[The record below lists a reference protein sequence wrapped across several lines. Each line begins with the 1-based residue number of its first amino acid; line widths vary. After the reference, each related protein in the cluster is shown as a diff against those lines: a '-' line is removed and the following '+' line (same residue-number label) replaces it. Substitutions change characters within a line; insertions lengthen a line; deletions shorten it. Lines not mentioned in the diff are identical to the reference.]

1 MSWTVPGQGYF
12 KSNLNESIDQ
22 IMRVYPR
29 ENIKTISALRDIAGG
44 RGRDEGRT
52 ADAIAN
58 KFISYMMH
66 VSQTDKKLHAKY
78 KKMNFKDLFSKNL
91 DKFKK
96 VKGLNVYRIKSGSL
110 KEDAAAAAELKAKQ
124 ATEVERLK
132 DKQEGENDALKMKHE
147 RENEQQKKK
156 DEAEKEA
163 EKNQAA
169 RESVEEAVLQGKD
182 YVFDKNKKKVV
193 ISKDNYKKVQRDS
206 KTTIKGVPY
215 IMYNMGNQGTVLAP
229 VHFEE
234 VEISEENSLE
244 EKIVATGDAISKI
257 FKTKNKKE
265 IDGIA
270 NLMSMTNVKVLQS
283 MQKQNPKGFSRMAA
297 KMGELPAM
305 EEIEEKKKDMTAIS
319 SWKKKLKKVKGL
331 SKDQMYML
339 TQLPTPVITSL
350 INQIGMVV
358 ASNDMAEDG
367 HTDVISAKNQVKI
380 AMKAL
385 NTMNQELNKL
395 NDEDEL
401 PSWWTNKVAVAV
413 NKLDGMADYL
423 DIKVESVRDIF
434 KESDIK
440 GLQEKAEKALK
451 NKAKETGMPLGIL
464 RKVFQR
470 GVKAWQSG
478 HRPGTNAVQWGLA
491 RVNSFV
497 TKGKGTWG
505 KADSDLAAKVRK
517 SEEIEE
523 KAPDTDDAMKRYKAG
538 KAGFTDKAHLKA
550 KGLIPRAD
558 GTKRKSDKYK

>member
-1 MSWTVPGQGYF
+1 MNKILDKYLAERKQPQDKDVDDVKGSQPKKYF
-12 KSNLNESIDQ
+12 KGLDKDDKKARANYFA
-22 IMRVYPR
+22 RG
-29 ENIKTISALRDIAGG
+29 GG
-44 RGRDEGRT
+44 RGKAPGDDDP
-52 ADAIAN
+52 DA
-58 KFISYMMH
+58 KTTPSKH
-66 VSQTDKKLHAKY
+66 TKKY
-78 KKMNFKDLFSKNL
+78 KQLFG
-91 DKFKK
+91 D
-96 VKGLNVYRIKSGSL
+96 NV
-110 KEDAAAAAELKAKQ
+110 D
-124 ATEVERLK
+124 
-132 DKQEGENDALKMKHE
+132 
-147 RENEQQKKK
+147 
-156 DEAEKEA
+156 
-163 EKNQAA
+163 
-169 RESVEEAVLQGKD
+169 
-182 YVFDKNKKKVV
+182 
-193 ISKDNYKKVQRDS
+193 
-206 KTTIKGVPY
+206 
-215 IMYNMGNQGTVLAP
+215 
-229 VHFEE
+229 
-234 VEISEENSLE
+234 

-319 SWKKKLKKVKGL
+319 SWKKKLQKVKGL
-331 SKDQMYML
+331 TKQQIQML
-339 TQLPTPVITSL
+339 NTLPTPVITSL

-358 ASNDMAEDG
+358 ASNNIEESTKEYAKSLRKIARDRQMKMLSKKDKDTLTKIADMMAKANEEVDIAEDG

-423 DIKVESVRDIF
+423 DIKVENVRDIF

>member
-1 MSWTVPGQGYF
+1 MNKILDKYLAERKQPQDKDVDDVKGSQPKKYF
-12 KSNLNESIDQ
+12 KGLDKDDKKARANYFA
-22 IMRVYPR
+22 RG
-29 ENIKTISALRDIAGG
+29 GG
-44 RGRDEGRT
+44 RGKAPGDDDPDAKTTPSKHTKKYKQLFGDNVDEG
-52 ADAIAN
+52 
-58 KFISYMMH
+58 
-66 VSQTDKKLHAKY
+66 
-78 KKMNFKDLFSKNL
+78 
-91 DKFKK
+91 
-96 VKGLNVYRIKSGSL
+96 
-110 KEDAAAAAELKAKQ
+110 
-124 ATEVERLK
+124 
-132 DKQEGENDALKMKHE
+132 
-147 RENEQQKKK
+147 
-156 DEAEKEA
+156 
-163 EKNQAA
+163 
-169 RESVEEAVLQGKD
+169 VLQGRD
-182 YVFDKNKKKVV
+182 YVFDKKKKKVV

-234 VEISEENSLE
+234 AEVNEALSFGFDTMRGANQFKRKFPDSEPVQIVRVHDKKKHIVNLRDTSKGDVEKAAKFAAQISLSEENSL
-244 EKIVATGDAISKI
+244 
-257 FKTKNKKE
+257 
-265 IDGIA
+265 
-270 NLMSMTNVKVLQS
+270 
-283 MQKQNPKGFSRMAA
+283 
-297 KMGELPAM
+297 
-305 EEIEEKKKDMTAIS
+305 EEKKKDMTAIS
-319 SWKKKLKKVKGL
+319 SWKKKLQKVKGL
-331 SKDQMYML
+331 TKQQIQML
-339 TQLPTPVITSL
+339 NTLPTPVITSL

-423 DIKVESVRDIF
+423 DIKVENVTDIF
-434 KESDIK
+434 KESDVK

-523 KAPDTDDAMKRYKAG
+523 KAPDTDDAMKRFKAG

>member
-1 MSWTVPGQGYF
+1 MNKILDKYLAERKQPQDKDVDDVKGSQPKKYF
-12 KSNLNESIDQ
+12 KGLDKDDKKARANYFA
-22 IMRVYPR
+22 RG
-29 ENIKTISALRDIAGG
+29 GG
-44 RGRDEGRT
+44 RGKAPGDDDPDAKTTPSKHTKKYKQLFGDNVDEG
-52 ADAIAN
+52 
-58 KFISYMMH
+58 
-66 VSQTDKKLHAKY
+66 
-78 KKMNFKDLFSKNL
+78 
-91 DKFKK
+91 
-96 VKGLNVYRIKSGSL
+96 
-110 KEDAAAAAELKAKQ
+110 
-124 ATEVERLK
+124 
-132 DKQEGENDALKMKHE
+132 
-147 RENEQQKKK
+147 
-156 DEAEKEA
+156 
-163 EKNQAA
+163 
-169 RESVEEAVLQGKD
+169 VLQGRD
-182 YVFDKNKKKVV
+182 YVFDKKKKKVV

-234 VEISEENSLE
+234 AEVNEALSFGFDTMRGANQFKRKFPDSEPVQIVRVHDKKKHIVNLRDTSKGDVEKAAKFAAQISLSEENSL
-244 EKIVATGDAISKI
+244 
-257 FKTKNKKE
+257 
-265 IDGIA
+265 
-270 NLMSMTNVKVLQS
+270 
-283 MQKQNPKGFSRMAA
+283 
-297 KMGELPAM
+297 
-305 EEIEEKKKDMTAIS
+305 EEKKKDMTAIS
-319 SWKKKLKKVKGL
+319 SWKKKLQKVKGL
-331 SKDQMYML
+331 TKQQIQML
-339 TQLPTPVITSL
+339 NTLPTPVITSL

-423 DIKVESVRDIF
+423 DIKVENVTDIF
-434 KESDIK
+434 KESDVK

>member
-1 MSWTVPGQGYF
+1 MNKILDKYLAERKQPQDKDVDDVKGSQPKKYF
-12 KSNLNESIDQ
+12 KGLDKDDKKARANYFA
-22 IMRVYPR
+22 RG
-29 ENIKTISALRDIAGG
+29 GG
-44 RGRDEGRT
+44 RGKAPGDDDPDNKTTPSKHTKKYKQLFGDNVDEG
-52 ADAIAN
+52 
-58 KFISYMMH
+58 
-66 VSQTDKKLHAKY
+66 
-78 KKMNFKDLFSKNL
+78 
-91 DKFKK
+91 
-96 VKGLNVYRIKSGSL
+96 
-110 KEDAAAAAELKAKQ
+110 
-124 ATEVERLK
+124 
-132 DKQEGENDALKMKHE
+132 
-147 RENEQQKKK
+147 
-156 DEAEKEA
+156 
-163 EKNQAA
+163 
-169 RESVEEAVLQGKD
+169 VLQGRD
-182 YVFDKNKKKVV
+182 YVFDKKKKKVV

-234 VEISEENSLE
+234 AEVNEALSFGFDTMRGANQFKRKFPDSEPVQIVRVHDKKKHIVNLRDTSKGDVEKAAKFAAQISLSEENSL
-244 EKIVATGDAISKI
+244 
-257 FKTKNKKE
+257 
-265 IDGIA
+265 
-270 NLMSMTNVKVLQS
+270 
-283 MQKQNPKGFSRMAA
+283 
-297 KMGELPAM
+297 
-305 EEIEEKKKDMTAIS
+305 EEKKKDMTAIS
-319 SWKKKLKKVKGL
+319 SWKKKLQKVKGL
-331 SKDQMYML
+331 TKQQIQML
-339 TQLPTPVITSL
+339 NTLPTPVITSL

-423 DIKVESVRDIF
+423 DIKVENVTDIF
-434 KESDIK
+434 KESDVK

-523 KAPDTDDAMKRYKAG
+523 KAPDTDDAMKRFKAG

>member
-1 MSWTVPGQGYF
+1 MNKILDKYLAERKQPQDKDVDDVKGSQPKKYF
-12 KSNLNESIDQ
+12 KGLDKDDKKARANYFA
-22 IMRVYPR
+22 RG
-29 ENIKTISALRDIAGG
+29 GG
-44 RGRDEGRT
+44 RGKAPGDDDPDAKTTPSKHTKKYKQLFGDNVDEG
-52 ADAIAN
+52 
-58 KFISYMMH
+58 
-66 VSQTDKKLHAKY
+66 
-78 KKMNFKDLFSKNL
+78 
-91 DKFKK
+91 
-96 VKGLNVYRIKSGSL
+96 
-110 KEDAAAAAELKAKQ
+110 
-124 ATEVERLK
+124 
-132 DKQEGENDALKMKHE
+132 
-147 RENEQQKKK
+147 
-156 DEAEKEA
+156 
-163 EKNQAA
+163 
-169 RESVEEAVLQGKD
+169 VLQGRD
-182 YVFDKNKKKVV
+182 YVFDKKKKKVV

-234 VEISEENSLE
+234 AEVNEALSFGFDTMRGANQFKRKFPDSEPVQIVRVHDKKKHIVNLRDTSKGDVEKAAKFAAQISLSEENSL
-244 EKIVATGDAISKI
+244 
-257 FKTKNKKE
+257 
-265 IDGIA
+265 
-270 NLMSMTNVKVLQS
+270 
-283 MQKQNPKGFSRMAA
+283 
-297 KMGELPAM
+297 
-305 EEIEEKKKDMTAIS
+305 EEKKKDMTAIS
-319 SWKKKLKKVKGL
+319 SWKKKLQKVKGL
-331 SKDQMYML
+331 TKQQIQML
-339 TQLPTPVITSL
+339 NTLPTPVITSL

-358 ASNDMAEDG
+358 ASNDMTEDG

-423 DIKVESVRDIF
+423 DIKVENVTDIF
-434 KESDIK
+434 KESDVK

-523 KAPDTDDAMKRYKAG
+523 KAPDTDDAMKRFKAG

>member
-1 MSWTVPGQGYF
+1 MNKILDKYLAERKQPQDKDVDDVKGSQPKKYF
-12 KSNLNESIDQ
+12 KGLDKDDKKARANYFA
-22 IMRVYPR
+22 RG
-29 ENIKTISALRDIAGG
+29 GG
-44 RGRDEGRT
+44 RGKAPGDDDP
-52 ADAIAN
+52 DA
-58 KFISYMMH
+58 KTTPSKH
-66 VSQTDKKLHAKY
+66 TKKY
-78 KKMNFKDLFSKNL
+78 KQLFG
-91 DKFKK
+91 D
-96 VKGLNVYRIKSGSL
+96 NV
-110 KEDAAAAAELKAKQ
+110 
-124 ATEVERLK
+124 TEV
-132 DKQEGENDALKMKHE
+132 KQG
-147 RENEQQKKK
+147 R
-156 DEAEKEA
+156 
-163 EKNQAA
+163 
-169 RESVEEAVLQGKD
+169 D
-182 YVFDKNKKKVV
+182 YVFDKKKKKVV

-234 VEISEENSLE
+234 VEVSEENSLE

-423 DIKVESVRDIF
+423 DIKVENVTDIF

>member
-1 MSWTVPGQGYF
+1 MNKILDKYLAERKQPQDKDVDDVKGSQPKKYF
-12 KSNLNESIDQ
+12 KGLDKDDKKARANYFA
-22 IMRVYPR
+22 RG
-29 ENIKTISALRDIAGG
+29 GG
-44 RGRDEGRT
+44 RGKAPGDDDPDAKTTPSKHTKKYKQLFGDNVDEG
-52 ADAIAN
+52 
-58 KFISYMMH
+58 
-66 VSQTDKKLHAKY
+66 
-78 KKMNFKDLFSKNL
+78 
-91 DKFKK
+91 
-96 VKGLNVYRIKSGSL
+96 
-110 KEDAAAAAELKAKQ
+110 
-124 ATEVERLK
+124 
-132 DKQEGENDALKMKHE
+132 
-147 RENEQQKKK
+147 
-156 DEAEKEA
+156 
-163 EKNQAA
+163 
-169 RESVEEAVLQGKD
+169 VLQGRD
-182 YVFDKNKKKVV
+182 YVFDKKKKKVV

-234 VEISEENSLE
+234 AEVNEALSFGFDTMRGANQFKRKFPDSEPVQIVRVHDKKKHIVNLRDTSKGDVEKAAKFAAQISLSEENSL
-244 EKIVATGDAISKI
+244 
-257 FKTKNKKE
+257 
-265 IDGIA
+265 
-270 NLMSMTNVKVLQS
+270 
-283 MQKQNPKGFSRMAA
+283 
-297 KMGELPAM
+297 
-305 EEIEEKKKDMTAIS
+305 EEKKKDMTAIS
-319 SWKKKLKKVKGL
+319 SWKKKLQKVKGL
-331 SKDQMYML
+331 TKQQIQML
-339 TQLPTPVITSL
+339 NTLPTPVITSL

-358 ASNDMAEDG
+358 ASNDMTEDG

-423 DIKVESVRDIF
+423 DIKVENVTDIF
-434 KESDIK
+434 KESDVK

>member
-1 MSWTVPGQGYF
+1 MNKILDKYLAERKQPQDKDVDDVKGSQPKKYF
-12 KSNLNESIDQ
+12 KGLDKDDKKARANYFA
-22 IMRVYPR
+22 RG
-29 ENIKTISALRDIAGG
+29 GG
-44 RGRDEGRT
+44 RGKAPGDDDPDAKTTPSKHTKKYKQLFGDNVDEG
-52 ADAIAN
+52 
-58 KFISYMMH
+58 
-66 VSQTDKKLHAKY
+66 
-78 KKMNFKDLFSKNL
+78 
-91 DKFKK
+91 
-96 VKGLNVYRIKSGSL
+96 
-110 KEDAAAAAELKAKQ
+110 
-124 ATEVERLK
+124 
-132 DKQEGENDALKMKHE
+132 
-147 RENEQQKKK
+147 
-156 DEAEKEA
+156 
-163 EKNQAA
+163 
-169 RESVEEAVLQGKD
+169 VLQGRD
-182 YVFDKNKKKVV
+182 YVFDKKKKKVV

-234 VEISEENSLE
+234 AEVNEALSFGFDTMRGANQFKRKFPDSEPVQIVRVHDKKKHIVNLRDTSKGDVEKAAKFAAQISLSEENSL
-244 EKIVATGDAISKI
+244 
-257 FKTKNKKE
+257 
-265 IDGIA
+265 
-270 NLMSMTNVKVLQS
+270 
-283 MQKQNPKGFSRMAA
+283 
-297 KMGELPAM
+297 
-305 EEIEEKKKDMTAIS
+305 EEKKKDMTAIS
-319 SWKKKLKKVKGL
+319 SWKKKLQKVKGL
-331 SKDQMYML
+331 TKQQIQML
-339 TQLPTPVITSL
+339 NTLPTPVITSL

-423 DIKVESVRDIF
+423 DIKVESVTDIF

-523 KAPDTDDAMKRYKAG
+523 KAPDTDDAMKRFKAG

>member
-1 MSWTVPGQGYF
+1 MKTFEELRTILEVNF
-12 KSNLNESIDQ
+12 KADHKKFHIATAKIKNTEIHYHQEKKGSKKV
-22 IMRVYPR
+22 RVFVKPKSSKEHEELGVFR
-29 ENIKTISALRDIAGG
+29 DMNQARKSAEQFVKLMGEDI
-44 RGRDEGRT
+44 DEG
-52 ADAIAN
+52 
-58 KFISYMMH
+58 
-66 VSQTDKKLHAKY
+66 VSFLKKI
-78 KKMNFKDLFSKNL
+78 
-91 DKFKK
+91 
-96 VKGLNVYRIKSGSL
+96 VK
-110 KEDAAAAAELKAKQ
+110 KAKPDG
-124 ATEVERLK
+124 EVIR
-132 DKQEGENDALKMKHE
+132 
-147 RENEQQKKK
+147 
-156 DEAEKEA
+156 
-163 EKNQAA
+163 
-169 RESVEEAVLQGKD
+169 EAVLQGKD
-182 YVFDKNKKKVV
+182 YVFDKKKKKVV

-234 VEISEENSLE
+234 AEVNEALSFGFDTMRGANQFKRKFPDSEPVQIVRVHDKKKHIVNLRDTSKGDVEKAAKFAAQISLSEENSL
-244 EKIVATGDAISKI
+244 
-257 FKTKNKKE
+257 
-265 IDGIA
+265 
-270 NLMSMTNVKVLQS
+270 
-283 MQKQNPKGFSRMAA
+283 
-297 KMGELPAM
+297 
-305 EEIEEKKKDMTAIS
+305 EEKKKDMTAIS
-319 SWKKKLKKVKGL
+319 SWKKKLQKVKGL
-331 SKDQMYML
+331 TKQQIQML
-339 TQLPTPVITSL
+339 NTLPTPVITSL

-423 DIKVESVRDIF
+423 DIKVENVTDIF
-434 KESDIK
+434 KESDVK

-523 KAPDTDDAMKRYKAG
+523 KAPDTDDAMKRFKAG

>member
-1 MSWTVPGQGYF
+1 MNKILDKYLAERKQPQDKDVDDVKGSQPKKYF
-12 KSNLNESIDQ
+12 KGLDKDDKKARANYFA
-22 IMRVYPR
+22 RG
-29 ENIKTISALRDIAGG
+29 GG
-44 RGRDEGRT
+44 RGKAPGDDDPDAKTTPSKHTKKYKQLFGDNVDEG
-52 ADAIAN
+52 
-58 KFISYMMH
+58 
-66 VSQTDKKLHAKY
+66 
-78 KKMNFKDLFSKNL
+78 
-91 DKFKK
+91 
-96 VKGLNVYRIKSGSL
+96 
-110 KEDAAAAAELKAKQ
+110 
-124 ATEVERLK
+124 
-132 DKQEGENDALKMKHE
+132 
-147 RENEQQKKK
+147 
-156 DEAEKEA
+156 
-163 EKNQAA
+163 
-169 RESVEEAVLQGKD
+169 VLQGRD
-182 YVFDKNKKKVV
+182 YVFDKKKKKVV

-234 VEISEENSLE
+234 AEVNEALSFGFDTMRGANQFKRKFPDSEPVQIVRVHDKKKHIVNLRDTSKGDVEKAAKFAAQISLSEENSL
-244 EKIVATGDAISKI
+244 
-257 FKTKNKKE
+257 
-265 IDGIA
+265 
-270 NLMSMTNVKVLQS
+270 
-283 MQKQNPKGFSRMAA
+283 
-297 KMGELPAM
+297 
-305 EEIEEKKKDMTAIS
+305 EEKKKDMTAIS
-319 SWKKKLKKVKGL
+319 SWKKKLQKVKGL
-331 SKDQMYML
+331 TKQQIQML
-339 TQLPTPVITSL
+339 NTLPTPVITSL

-423 DIKVESVRDIF
+423 DIKVENVRDIF
-434 KESDIK
+434 NESDIK

-505 KADSDLAAKVRK
+505 KADSDLAAKFRK

-523 KAPDTDDAMKRYKAG
+523 KAPDTDDAMKRFKAG

>member
-1 MSWTVPGQGYF
+1 MNKILDKYLAERKQPQDKDVDDVKGSQPKKYF
-12 KSNLNESIDQ
+12 KGLDKDDKKARANYFA
-22 IMRVYPR
+22 RG
-29 ENIKTISALRDIAGG
+29 GG
-44 RGRDEGRT
+44 RGKAPGDDDPDAKTTPSKHTKKYKQLFGDNVDEG
-52 ADAIAN
+52 
-58 KFISYMMH
+58 
-66 VSQTDKKLHAKY
+66 
-78 KKMNFKDLFSKNL
+78 
-91 DKFKK
+91 
-96 VKGLNVYRIKSGSL
+96 
-110 KEDAAAAAELKAKQ
+110 
-124 ATEVERLK
+124 
-132 DKQEGENDALKMKHE
+132 
-147 RENEQQKKK
+147 
-156 DEAEKEA
+156 
-163 EKNQAA
+163 
-169 RESVEEAVLQGKD
+169 VLQGRD
-182 YVFDKNKKKVV
+182 YVFDKKKKKVV

-234 VEISEENSLE
+234 AEVNEALSFGFDTMRGANQFKRKFPDSEPVQIVRVHDKKKHIVNLRDTSKGDVEKAAKFAAQISLSEENSL
-244 EKIVATGDAISKI
+244 
-257 FKTKNKKE
+257 
-265 IDGIA
+265 
-270 NLMSMTNVKVLQS
+270 
-283 MQKQNPKGFSRMAA
+283 
-297 KMGELPAM
+297 
-305 EEIEEKKKDMTAIS
+305 EEKKKDMTAIS
-319 SWKKKLKKVKGL
+319 SWKKKLQKVKGL
-331 SKDQMYML
+331 TKQQIQML
-339 TQLPTPVITSL
+339 NTLPTPVITSL

-395 NDEDEL
+395 NDEDDL

-423 DIKVESVRDIF
+423 DIKVESVTDIF

-523 KAPDTDDAMKRYKAG
+523 KAPDTDDAMKRFKAG

>member
-1 MSWTVPGQGYF
+1 
-12 KSNLNESIDQ
+12 
-22 IMRVYPR
+22 
-29 ENIKTISALRDIAGG
+29 
-44 RGRDEGRT
+44 
-52 ADAIAN
+52 
-58 KFISYMMH
+58 
-66 VSQTDKKLHAKY
+66 
-78 KKMNFKDLFSKNL
+78 
-91 DKFKK
+91 
-96 VKGLNVYRIKSGSL
+96 
-110 KEDAAAAAELKAKQ
+110 
-124 ATEVERLK
+124 
-132 DKQEGENDALKMKHE
+132 
-147 RENEQQKKK
+147 
-156 DEAEKEA
+156 
-163 EKNQAA
+163 
-169 RESVEEAVLQGKD
+169 
-182 YVFDKNKKKVV
+182 
-193 ISKDNYKKVQRDS
+193 
-206 KTTIKGVPY
+206 
-215 IMYNMGNQGTVLAP
+215 
-229 VHFEE
+229 
-234 VEISEENSLE
+234 
-244 EKIVATGDAISKI
+244 
-257 FKTKNKKE
+257 
-265 IDGIA
+265 
-270 NLMSMTNVKVLQS
+270 
-283 MQKQNPKGFSRMAA
+283 
-297 KMGELPAM
+297 
-305 EEIEEKKKDMTAIS
+305 MTAIS
-319 SWKKKLKKVKGL
+319 SWKKKLQKVKGL
-331 SKDQMYML
+331 TKQQIQML
-339 TQLPTPVITSL
+339 NTLPTPVITSL

-358 ASNDMAEDG
+358 SSNDMAEDG

-423 DIKVESVRDIF
+423 DIKVENVTDIF
-434 KESDIK
+434 KESDVK

-523 KAPDTDDAMKRYKAG
+523 KAPDTDDAMKRFKAG

>member
-1 MSWTVPGQGYF
+1 MNKILDKYLAERKQPQDKDVDDVKGSQPKKYF
-12 KSNLNESIDQ
+12 KGLDKDDKKARANYFA
-22 IMRVYPR
+22 RG
-29 ENIKTISALRDIAGG
+29 GG
-44 RGRDEGRT
+44 RGKAPGDDDPDAKTTPSKHTKKYKQLFGDNVDEG
-52 ADAIAN
+52 
-58 KFISYMMH
+58 
-66 VSQTDKKLHAKY
+66 
-78 KKMNFKDLFSKNL
+78 
-91 DKFKK
+91 
-96 VKGLNVYRIKSGSL
+96 
-110 KEDAAAAAELKAKQ
+110 
-124 ATEVERLK
+124 
-132 DKQEGENDALKMKHE
+132 
-147 RENEQQKKK
+147 
-156 DEAEKEA
+156 
-163 EKNQAA
+163 
-169 RESVEEAVLQGKD
+169 VLQGRD
-182 YVFDKNKKKVV
+182 YVFDKKKKKVV

-234 VEISEENSLE
+234 AEVNEALSFGFDTMRRANQFKRKFPDSEPVQIVRVHDKKKHIVNLRDTSKGDVEKAAKFAAQISLSEENSL
-244 EKIVATGDAISKI
+244 
-257 FKTKNKKE
+257 
-265 IDGIA
+265 
-270 NLMSMTNVKVLQS
+270 
-283 MQKQNPKGFSRMAA
+283 
-297 KMGELPAM
+297 
-305 EEIEEKKKDMTAIS
+305 EEKKKDMTAIS
-319 SWKKKLKKVKGL
+319 SWKKKLQKVKGL
-331 SKDQMYML
+331 TKQQIQML
-339 TQLPTPVITSL
+339 NTLPTPVITSL

-423 DIKVESVRDIF
+423 DIKVENVTDIF
-434 KESDIK
+434 KESDVK

-523 KAPDTDDAMKRYKAG
+523 KAPDTDDAMKRFKAG

>member
-1 MSWTVPGQGYF
+1 MNKILDKYLAERKQPQDKDVDDVKGSQPKKYF
-12 KSNLNESIDQ
+12 KGLDKDDKKARANYFA
-22 IMRVYPR
+22 RG
-29 ENIKTISALRDIAGG
+29 GG
-44 RGRDEGRT
+44 RGKAPGDDDPDAKTTPSKHTKKYKQLFGDNVDEG
-52 ADAIAN
+52 
-58 KFISYMMH
+58 
-66 VSQTDKKLHAKY
+66 
-78 KKMNFKDLFSKNL
+78 
-91 DKFKK
+91 
-96 VKGLNVYRIKSGSL
+96 
-110 KEDAAAAAELKAKQ
+110 
-124 ATEVERLK
+124 
-132 DKQEGENDALKMKHE
+132 
-147 RENEQQKKK
+147 
-156 DEAEKEA
+156 
-163 EKNQAA
+163 
-169 RESVEEAVLQGKD
+169 VLQGRD
-182 YVFDKNKKKVV
+182 YVFDKKKKKVV

-206 KTTIKGVPY
+206 KPTIKGVPY

-234 VEISEENSLE
+234 AEVNEALSFGFDTMRGANQFKRKFPDSEPVQIVRVHDKKKHIVNLRDTSKGDVEKAAKFAAQISLSEENSL
-244 EKIVATGDAISKI
+244 
-257 FKTKNKKE
+257 
-265 IDGIA
+265 
-270 NLMSMTNVKVLQS
+270 
-283 MQKQNPKGFSRMAA
+283 
-297 KMGELPAM
+297 
-305 EEIEEKKKDMTAIS
+305 EEKKKDMTAIS
-319 SWKKKLKKVKGL
+319 SWKKKLQKVKGL
-331 SKDQMYML
+331 TKQQIQML
-339 TQLPTPVITSL
+339 NTLPTPVITSL

-423 DIKVESVRDIF
+423 DIKVENVTDIF
-434 KESDIK
+434 KESDVK

-523 KAPDTDDAMKRYKAG
+523 KAPDTDDAMKRFKAG

>member
-1 MSWTVPGQGYF
+1 MNKILDKYLAERKQPQDKDVDDVKGSQPKKYF
-12 KSNLNESIDQ
+12 KGLDKDDKKARANYFA
-22 IMRVYPR
+22 RG
-29 ENIKTISALRDIAGG
+29 GG
-44 RGRDEGRT
+44 RGKAPGDDDPDAKTTPSKHTKKYKQLFGDNVDEG
-52 ADAIAN
+52 
-58 KFISYMMH
+58 
-66 VSQTDKKLHAKY
+66 
-78 KKMNFKDLFSKNL
+78 
-91 DKFKK
+91 
-96 VKGLNVYRIKSGSL
+96 
-110 KEDAAAAAELKAKQ
+110 
-124 ATEVERLK
+124 
-132 DKQEGENDALKMKHE
+132 
-147 RENEQQKKK
+147 
-156 DEAEKEA
+156 
-163 EKNQAA
+163 
-169 RESVEEAVLQGKD
+169 VLQGRD
-182 YVFDKNKKKVV
+182 YVFDKKKKKVV

-234 VEISEENSLE
+234 AEVNEALSFGFDTMRGANQFKRKFPDSEPVQIVRVHDKKKHIVNLRDTSKGDVEKAAKFAAQISLSEENSL
-244 EKIVATGDAISKI
+244 
-257 FKTKNKKE
+257 
-265 IDGIA
+265 
-270 NLMSMTNVKVLQS
+270 
-283 MQKQNPKGFSRMAA
+283 
-297 KMGELPAM
+297 
-305 EEIEEKKKDMTAIS
+305 EEKKKDMTAIS
-319 SWKKKLKKVKGL
+319 SWKKKLQKVKGL
-331 SKDQMYML
+331 TKQQIQML
-339 TQLPTPVITSL
+339 NTLPTPVITSL

-423 DIKVESVRDIF
+423 DIKVENVTDIF
-434 KESDIK
+434 KESDVK

-523 KAPDTDDAMKRYKAG
+523 KAPDTDDAIKRYKAG

>member
-1 MSWTVPGQGYF
+1 MNKILDKYLAERKQPQDKDVDDVKGSQPKKYF
-12 KSNLNESIDQ
+12 KGLDKDDKKARANYFA
-22 IMRVYPR
+22 RG
-29 ENIKTISALRDIAGG
+29 GG
-44 RGRDEGRT
+44 RGKAPGDDDPDAKTTPSKHTKKYKQLFGDNVDEG
-52 ADAIAN
+52 
-58 KFISYMMH
+58 
-66 VSQTDKKLHAKY
+66 
-78 KKMNFKDLFSKNL
+78 
-91 DKFKK
+91 
-96 VKGLNVYRIKSGSL
+96 
-110 KEDAAAAAELKAKQ
+110 
-124 ATEVERLK
+124 
-132 DKQEGENDALKMKHE
+132 
-147 RENEQQKKK
+147 
-156 DEAEKEA
+156 
-163 EKNQAA
+163 
-169 RESVEEAVLQGKD
+169 VLQGRD
-182 YVFDKNKKKVV
+182 YVFDKKKKKVV

-234 VEISEENSLE
+234 AEVNEALSFGFDTMRGANQFKRKFPDSEPVQIVRVHDKKKHIVNLRDTSKGDVEKAAKFAAQISLSEENSL
-244 EKIVATGDAISKI
+244 
-257 FKTKNKKE
+257 
-265 IDGIA
+265 
-270 NLMSMTNVKVLQS
+270 
-283 MQKQNPKGFSRMAA
+283 
-297 KMGELPAM
+297 
-305 EEIEEKKKDMTAIS
+305 EEKKKDMTAIS
-319 SWKKKLKKVKGL
+319 SWKKKLQKVKGL
-331 SKDQMYML
+331 TKQQIQML
-339 TQLPTPVITSL
+339 NTLPTPVITSL

-423 DIKVESVRDIF
+423 DIKVENVTDIF
-434 KESDIK
+434 KESDVK

-470 GVKAWQSG
+470 GVKALQSG

-523 KAPDTDDAMKRYKAG
+523 KAPDTDDAMRRYKAG

>member
-1 MSWTVPGQGYF
+1 MNKILDKYLAERKQPQDKDVDDVKGSQPKKYF
-12 KSNLNESIDQ
+12 KGLDKDDKKARANYFA
-22 IMRVYPR
+22 RG
-29 ENIKTISALRDIAGG
+29 GG
-44 RGRDEGRT
+44 RGKAPGDDDP
-52 ADAIAN
+52 DA
-58 KFISYMMH
+58 KTTPSKH
-66 VSQTDKKLHAKY
+66 TKKY
-78 KKMNFKDLFSKNL
+78 KQLFG
-91 DKFKK
+91 D
-96 VKGLNVYRIKSGSL
+96 NV
-110 KEDAAAAAELKAKQ
+110 
-124 ATEVERLK
+124 TEV
-132 DKQEGENDALKMKHE
+132 KQG
-147 RENEQQKKK
+147 R
-156 DEAEKEA
+156 
-163 EKNQAA
+163 
-169 RESVEEAVLQGKD
+169 D
-182 YVFDKNKKKVV
+182 YVFDKKKKKVV

-234 VEISEENSLE
+234 VEVSEENSLE
-244 EKIVATGDAISKI
+244 EKIVATSDAISKI

-319 SWKKKLKKVKGL
+319 SWKKKLQKVKGL
-331 SKDQMYML
+331 TKQQIQML
-339 TQLPTPVITSL
+339 NTLPTPVITSL

-358 ASNDMAEDG
+358 ASNNIEESTKEYAKSLRKIARDRQMKMLSKKDKDTLTKIADMMAKANEEVDIAEDG

-423 DIKVESVRDIF
+423 DIKVENVRDIF

>member
-1 MSWTVPGQGYF
+1 MNKILDKYLAERKQPQDKDVDDVKGSQPKKYF
-12 KSNLNESIDQ
+12 KGLDKDDKKARANYFA
-22 IMRVYPR
+22 RG
-29 ENIKTISALRDIAGG
+29 GG
-44 RGRDEGRT
+44 RGKAPGDDDP
-52 ADAIAN
+52 DA
-58 KFISYMMH
+58 KTTPSKH
-66 VSQTDKKLHAKY
+66 TKKY
-78 KKMNFKDLFSKNL
+78 KQLFGDNVDEAQELEMSLPMRNFLQKTRKQLFDMAKKSGLKP
-91 DKFKK
+91 KK
-96 VKGLNVYRIKSGSL
+96 VGSGSGEKL
-110 KEDAAAAAELKAKQ
+110 EIKG
-124 ATEVERLK
+124 TP
-132 DKQEGENDALKMKHE
+132 DKIRKMIGMIPVKSM
-147 RENEQQKKK
+147 K
-156 DEAEKEA
+156 
-163 EKNQAA
+163 
-169 RESVEEAVLQGKD
+169 ESVFG
-182 YVFDKNKKKVV
+182 
-193 ISKDNYKKVQRDS
+193 DNID
-206 KTTIKGVPY
+206 
-215 IMYNMGNQGTVLAP
+215 
-229 VHFEE
+229 
-234 VEISEENSLE
+234 

-319 SWKKKLKKVKGL
+319 SWKKKLQKVKGL
-331 SKDQMYML
+331 TKQQIQML
-339 TQLPTPVITSL
+339 NTLPTPVITSL

-358 ASNDMAEDG
+358 ASNNIEESTKEYAKSLRKIARDRQMKMLSKKDKDTLTKIADMMAKANEEVDIAEDG

-395 NDEDEL
+395 NDEDDL

-423 DIKVESVRDIF
+423 DIKVENIRDIF

>member
-1 MSWTVPGQGYF
+1 MNKILDKYLAERKQPQDKDVDDVKGSQPKKYF
-12 KSNLNESIDQ
+12 KGLDKDDKKARANYFA
-22 IMRVYPR
+22 RG
-29 ENIKTISALRDIAGG
+29 GG
-44 RGRDEGRT
+44 RGKAPGDDDPDAKTTPSKHTKKYKQLFGDNVDEG
-52 ADAIAN
+52 
-58 KFISYMMH
+58 
-66 VSQTDKKLHAKY
+66 
-78 KKMNFKDLFSKNL
+78 
-91 DKFKK
+91 
-96 VKGLNVYRIKSGSL
+96 
-110 KEDAAAAAELKAKQ
+110 
-124 ATEVERLK
+124 
-132 DKQEGENDALKMKHE
+132 
-147 RENEQQKKK
+147 
-156 DEAEKEA
+156 
-163 EKNQAA
+163 
-169 RESVEEAVLQGKD
+169 VLQGRD
-182 YVFDKNKKKVV
+182 YVFDKKKKKVV

-234 VEISEENSLE
+234 AEVNEALSFGFDTMRGANQFKRKFPDSEPVQIVRVHDKKKHIVNLRDTSKGDVEKAAKFAALISLCEENSL
-244 EKIVATGDAISKI
+244 
-257 FKTKNKKE
+257 
-265 IDGIA
+265 
-270 NLMSMTNVKVLQS
+270 
-283 MQKQNPKGFSRMAA
+283 
-297 KMGELPAM
+297 
-305 EEIEEKKKDMTAIS
+305 EEKKKDMTAIS
-319 SWKKKLKKVKGL
+319 SWKKKLQKVKGL
-331 SKDQMYML
+331 TKQQIQML
-339 TQLPTPVITSL
+339 NTLPTPVITSL

-423 DIKVESVRDIF
+423 DIKVENVTDIF
-434 KESDIK
+434 KESDVK

-451 NKAKETGMPLGIL
+451 NKAKETGMPLGIP

-523 KAPDTDDAMKRYKAG
+523 KAPDTDDAMKRFKAG

>member
-1 MSWTVPGQGYF
+1 MNKILDKYLAERKQPQDKDVDDVKGSQPKKYF
-12 KSNLNESIDQ
+12 KGLDKDDKKARANYFA
-22 IMRVYPR
+22 RG
-29 ENIKTISALRDIAGG
+29 GG
-44 RGRDEGRT
+44 RGKAPGDDDP
-52 ADAIAN
+52 DA
-58 KFISYMMH
+58 KTTPSKH
-66 VSQTDKKLHAKY
+66 TKKY
-78 KKMNFKDLFSKNL
+78 KQLFG
-91 DKFKK
+91 D
-96 VKGLNVYRIKSGSL
+96 NV
-110 KEDAAAAAELKAKQ
+110 
-124 ATEVERLK
+124 
-132 DKQEGENDALKMKHE
+132 
-147 RENEQQKKK
+147 
-156 DEAEKEA
+156 DE
-163 EKNQAA
+163 
-169 RESVEEAVLQGKD
+169 
-182 YVFDKNKKKVV
+182 KVV
-193 ISKDNYKKVQRDS
+193 
-206 KTTIKGVPY
+206 
-215 IMYNMGNQGTVLAP
+215 GTG
-229 VHFEE
+229 E
-234 VEISEENSLE
+234 
-244 EKIVATGDAISKI
+244 AISKI

-283 MQKQNPKGFSRMAA
+283 MQKQNPKGFSRMAS

-305 EEIEEKKKDMTAIS
+305 EEIEKYDTLYDTFVEAEELEMIIPMRNLLQTTRKQVFDAAKKSGLNPKKIGSGSSEKLELKGTEAQHRKFQKLFFSQQNLKNDSSLDEAISFGFDTMKGANEFRRKFPDSERVQIVKVDGKKKHIVTIRDSSFHDTPRAASIASKIAMKESPPLEESLEEKKKDMTAIS
-319 SWKKKLKKVKGL
+319 SWKKKLQKVKGL
-331 SKDQMYML
+331 TKQQIQML
-339 TQLPTPVITSL
+339 NTLPTPVITSL

-367 HTDVISAKNQVKI
+367 HTDVISAKNKVKI

-385 NTMNQELNKL
+385 NIMNQELNKL
-395 NDEDEL
+395 NDEDDL
-401 PSWWTNKVAVAV
+401 PSWWTDKVAIAV
-413 NKLDGMADYL
+413 NNIDDMSDYL
-423 DIKVESVRDIF
+423 DMKVENVRDIF
-434 KESDIK
+434 KESDVK

-523 KAPDTDDAMKRYKAG
+523 KAPNTADAMKRFKAG

-558 GTKRKSDKYK
+558 GTKRKSEKYK

>member
-1 MSWTVPGQGYF
+1 MNKILDKYLAERKQPQDKDVDDVKGSQPKKYF
-12 KSNLNESIDQ
+12 KGLDKDDKKARANYFA
-22 IMRVYPR
+22 RG
-29 ENIKTISALRDIAGG
+29 GG
-44 RGRDEGRT
+44 RGKAPGDDDPDAKTTPSKHTKKYKQLFGDNVDEG
-52 ADAIAN
+52 
-58 KFISYMMH
+58 
-66 VSQTDKKLHAKY
+66 
-78 KKMNFKDLFSKNL
+78 
-91 DKFKK
+91 
-96 VKGLNVYRIKSGSL
+96 
-110 KEDAAAAAELKAKQ
+110 
-124 ATEVERLK
+124 
-132 DKQEGENDALKMKHE
+132 
-147 RENEQQKKK
+147 
-156 DEAEKEA
+156 
-163 EKNQAA
+163 
-169 RESVEEAVLQGKD
+169 VLQGRD
-182 YVFDKNKKKVV
+182 YVFDKKKKKVV

-234 VEISEENSLE
+234 AEVNEALSFGFDTMRGANQFKRKFPDSEPVQIVRVHDKKKHIVNLRDTSKGDVEKAAKFAAQISLSEENSL
-244 EKIVATGDAISKI
+244 
-257 FKTKNKKE
+257 
-265 IDGIA
+265 
-270 NLMSMTNVKVLQS
+270 
-283 MQKQNPKGFSRMAA
+283 
-297 KMGELPAM
+297 
-305 EEIEEKKKDMTAIS
+305 EEKKKDMTAIS
-319 SWKKKLKKVKGL
+319 SWKKKLQKVKGL
-331 SKDQMYML
+331 TKQQIQML
-339 TQLPTPVITSL
+339 NTLPTPVITSL

-423 DIKVESVRDIF
+423 DIKVENVTDIF
-434 KESDIK
+434 KESDVK

-523 KAPDTDDAMKRYKAG
+523 KAPDTDDAMRRYKAG

>member
-1 MSWTVPGQGYF
+1 MNKILDKYLAERKQPQDKDVDDVKGSQPKKYF
-12 KSNLNESIDQ
+12 KGLDKDDKKARANYFA
-22 IMRVYPR
+22 RG
-29 ENIKTISALRDIAGG
+29 GG
-44 RGRDEGRT
+44 RGKAPGDDYPDAKTNPSKHTKKYKQLFGDNVDEG
-52 ADAIAN
+52 
-58 KFISYMMH
+58 
-66 VSQTDKKLHAKY
+66 
-78 KKMNFKDLFSKNL
+78 
-91 DKFKK
+91 
-96 VKGLNVYRIKSGSL
+96 
-110 KEDAAAAAELKAKQ
+110 
-124 ATEVERLK
+124 
-132 DKQEGENDALKMKHE
+132 
-147 RENEQQKKK
+147 
-156 DEAEKEA
+156 
-163 EKNQAA
+163 
-169 RESVEEAVLQGKD
+169 VLQGRD
-182 YVFDKNKKKVV
+182 YVFDKKKKKVV

-234 VEISEENSLE
+234 AEVNEALSFGFDTMRGANQFKRKFPDSEPVQIVRVHDKKKHIVNLRDTSKGDVEKAAKFAAQISLSEENSL
-244 EKIVATGDAISKI
+244 
-257 FKTKNKKE
+257 
-265 IDGIA
+265 
-270 NLMSMTNVKVLQS
+270 
-283 MQKQNPKGFSRMAA
+283 
-297 KMGELPAM
+297 
-305 EEIEEKKKDMTAIS
+305 EEKKKDMTAIS
-319 SWKKKLKKVKGL
+319 SWKKKLQKVKGL
-331 SKDQMYML
+331 TKQQIQML
-339 TQLPTPVITSL
+339 NTLPTPVITSL

-423 DIKVESVRDIF
+423 DIKVENVTDIF
-434 KESDIK
+434 KESDVK

-523 KAPDTDDAMKRYKAG
+523 KAPDTDDAMKRFKAG

>member
-1 MSWTVPGQGYF
+1 MNKILDKYLAERKQPQDKDVDDVKGSQPKKYF
-12 KSNLNESIDQ
+12 KGLDKDDKKARANYFA
-22 IMRVYPR
+22 RG
-29 ENIKTISALRDIAGG
+29 GG
-44 RGRDEGRT
+44 RGKAPGDDDPNAKTTPSKHTKKYKQLFGDNVDEG
-52 ADAIAN
+52 
-58 KFISYMMH
+58 
-66 VSQTDKKLHAKY
+66 
-78 KKMNFKDLFSKNL
+78 
-91 DKFKK
+91 
-96 VKGLNVYRIKSGSL
+96 
-110 KEDAAAAAELKAKQ
+110 
-124 ATEVERLK
+124 
-132 DKQEGENDALKMKHE
+132 
-147 RENEQQKKK
+147 
-156 DEAEKEA
+156 
-163 EKNQAA
+163 
-169 RESVEEAVLQGKD
+169 VLQGRD
-182 YVFDKNKKKVV
+182 YVFDKKKKKVV

-234 VEISEENSLE
+234 AEVNEALSFGFDTMRGANQFKRKFPDSEPVQIVRVHDKKKHIVNLRDTSKGDVEKAAKFAAQISLSEENSL
-244 EKIVATGDAISKI
+244 
-257 FKTKNKKE
+257 
-265 IDGIA
+265 
-270 NLMSMTNVKVLQS
+270 
-283 MQKQNPKGFSRMAA
+283 
-297 KMGELPAM
+297 
-305 EEIEEKKKDMTAIS
+305 EEKKKDMTAIS
-319 SWKKKLKKVKGL
+319 SWKKKLQKVKGL
-331 SKDQMYML
+331 TKQQIQML
-339 TQLPTPVITSL
+339 NTLPTPVITSL

-423 DIKVESVRDIF
+423 DIKVENVTDIF
-434 KESDIK
+434 KESDVK

-523 KAPDTDDAMKRYKAG
+523 KAPDTDDAMKRFKAG

>member
-1 MSWTVPGQGYF
+1 MNKILDKYLAERKQPQDKDVDDVKGSQPKKYF
-12 KSNLNESIDQ
+12 KGLDKDDKKARANYFA
-22 IMRVYPR
+22 RG
-29 ENIKTISALRDIAGG
+29 GG
-44 RGRDEGRT
+44 RGKAPGDDDPDAKTTPSKHTKKYKQLFGDNVDEG
-52 ADAIAN
+52 
-58 KFISYMMH
+58 
-66 VSQTDKKLHAKY
+66 
-78 KKMNFKDLFSKNL
+78 
-91 DKFKK
+91 
-96 VKGLNVYRIKSGSL
+96 
-110 KEDAAAAAELKAKQ
+110 
-124 ATEVERLK
+124 
-132 DKQEGENDALKMKHE
+132 
-147 RENEQQKKK
+147 
-156 DEAEKEA
+156 
-163 EKNQAA
+163 
-169 RESVEEAVLQGKD
+169 VLQGRD
-182 YVFDKNKKKVV
+182 YVFDKKKKKVV

-234 VEISEENSLE
+234 AEVNEALSFGFDTMRGANQFKRKFPDSEPVQIVRVHDKKKHIVNLRDTSKGDVEKAAKFAAQISLSEENSL
-244 EKIVATGDAISKI
+244 
-257 FKTKNKKE
+257 
-265 IDGIA
+265 
-270 NLMSMTNVKVLQS
+270 
-283 MQKQNPKGFSRMAA
+283 
-297 KMGELPAM
+297 
-305 EEIEEKKKDMTAIS
+305 EEKKKDMTAIS
-319 SWKKKLKKVKGL
+319 SWKKKLQKVKGL
-331 SKDQMYML
+331 TKQQIQML
-339 TQLPTPVITSL
+339 NTLPTPVITSL

-401 PSWWTNKVAVAV
+401 PSWLTNKVAVAV

-423 DIKVESVRDIF
+423 DIKVENVTDIF
-434 KESDIK
+434 KESDVK

-523 KAPDTDDAMKRYKAG
+523 KAPDTDDAMKRFKAG

>member
-1 MSWTVPGQGYF
+1 MNKILDKYLAERKQPQDKDVDDVKGSQPKKYF
-12 KSNLNESIDQ
+12 KGLD
-22 IMRVYPR
+22 
-29 ENIKTISALRDIAGG
+29 KD
-44 RGRDEGRT
+44 
-52 ADAIAN
+52 
-58 KFISYMMH
+58 
-66 VSQTDKKLHAKY
+66 DKKARANYFARGGGKGKAPGDDDPDAKTTPSKHTKKY
-78 KKMNFKDLFSKNL
+78 KQLFG
-91 DKFKK
+91 D
-96 VKGLNVYRIKSGSL
+96 NV
-110 KEDAAAAAELKAKQ
+110 
-124 ATEVERLK
+124 TEV
-132 DKQEGENDALKMKHE
+132 KQG
-147 RENEQQKKK
+147 R
-156 DEAEKEA
+156 
-163 EKNQAA
+163 
-169 RESVEEAVLQGKD
+169 D
-182 YVFDKNKKKVV
+182 YVFDKKKKKVV

-234 VEISEENSLE
+234 VELE
-244 EKIVATGDAISKI
+244 ES
-257 FKTKNKKE
+257 
-265 IDGIA
+265 
-270 NLMSMTNVKVLQS
+270 L
-283 MQKQNPKGFSRMAA
+283 
-297 KMGELPAM
+297 
-305 EEIEEKKKDMTAIS
+305 EEKKKDMTAIS

-423 DIKVESVRDIF
+423 DIKVENVTDIF

>member
-1 MSWTVPGQGYF
+1 MNKILDKYLAERKQPQDKDVDDVKGSQPKKYF
-12 KSNLNESIDQ
+12 KGLDKDDKKARANYFA
-22 IMRVYPR
+22 RG
-29 ENIKTISALRDIAGG
+29 GG
-44 RGRDEGRT
+44 RGPAPGDDDP
-52 ADAIAN
+52 DA
-58 KFISYMMH
+58 KTTPSKH
-66 VSQTDKKLHAKY
+66 TKKY
-78 KKMNFKDLFSKNL
+78 KQLFG
-91 DKFKK
+91 D
-96 VKGLNVYRIKSGSL
+96 NV
-110 KEDAAAAAELKAKQ
+110 
-124 ATEVERLK
+124 TEV
-132 DKQEGENDALKMKHE
+132 KQG
-147 RENEQQKKK
+147 R
-156 DEAEKEA
+156 
-163 EKNQAA
+163 
-169 RESVEEAVLQGKD
+169 D
-182 YVFDKNKKKVV
+182 YVFDKKKKKVV

-234 VEISEENSLE
+234 VELGEEEEYDTLYDTFVEAEELEMSLPMRNFLQKTRKQLFDMAKKSGLKPKKVGSGSGE
-244 EKIVATGDAISKI
+244 KLEIKGTPDKIRKMIGMIPVKSMKESVFGDNIDEKIVATGDAISKI

-423 DIKVESVRDIF
+423 DIKVENVRDIF
-434 KESDIK
+434 NESDIK

-505 KADSDLAAKVRK
+505 KADSAAKVRK

>member
-1 MSWTVPGQGYF
+1 MNKILDKYLAERKQPQDKDVDDVKGSQPKKYF
-12 KSNLNESIDQ
+12 KGLDKDDKKARANYFA
-22 IMRVYPR
+22 RG
-29 ENIKTISALRDIAGG
+29 GG
-44 RGRDEGRT
+44 RGKAPGDDDPDAKTTPSKHTKKYKQLFGDNVDEG
-52 ADAIAN
+52 
-58 KFISYMMH
+58 
-66 VSQTDKKLHAKY
+66 
-78 KKMNFKDLFSKNL
+78 
-91 DKFKK
+91 
-96 VKGLNVYRIKSGSL
+96 
-110 KEDAAAAAELKAKQ
+110 
-124 ATEVERLK
+124 
-132 DKQEGENDALKMKHE
+132 
-147 RENEQQKKK
+147 
-156 DEAEKEA
+156 
-163 EKNQAA
+163 
-169 RESVEEAVLQGKD
+169 VLQGRD
-182 YVFDKNKKKVV
+182 YVFDKKKKKVV

-234 VEISEENSLE
+234 AEVNEALSFGFDTMRGANQFKRKFPDSEPVQIVRVHDKKKHIVNLRDTSKGDVEKAAKFAAQISLSEENSL
-244 EKIVATGDAISKI
+244 
-257 FKTKNKKE
+257 
-265 IDGIA
+265 
-270 NLMSMTNVKVLQS
+270 
-283 MQKQNPKGFSRMAA
+283 
-297 KMGELPAM
+297 
-305 EEIEEKKKDMTAIS
+305 EEKKKDMTAIS
-319 SWKKKLKKVKGL
+319 SWKKKLQKVKGL
-331 SKDQMYML
+331 TKDQMYML

-423 DIKVESVRDIF
+423 DIKVENVTDIF
-434 KESDIK
+434 KESDVK

-523 KAPDTDDAMKRYKAG
+523 KAPDTDDAMKRFKAG

>member
-1 MSWTVPGQGYF
+1 MNKILDKYLAERKQPQDKDVDDVKGSQPKKYF
-12 KSNLNESIDQ
+12 KGLDKDDKKA
-22 IMRVYPR
+22 RAKYFAR
-29 ENIKTISALRDIAGG
+29 GGG
-44 RGRDEGRT
+44 RGKAPGDDDPDAKTTPSKHTKKYKQLFGDNVDEG
-52 ADAIAN
+52 
-58 KFISYMMH
+58 
-66 VSQTDKKLHAKY
+66 
-78 KKMNFKDLFSKNL
+78 
-91 DKFKK
+91 
-96 VKGLNVYRIKSGSL
+96 
-110 KEDAAAAAELKAKQ
+110 
-124 ATEVERLK
+124 
-132 DKQEGENDALKMKHE
+132 
-147 RENEQQKKK
+147 
-156 DEAEKEA
+156 
-163 EKNQAA
+163 
-169 RESVEEAVLQGKD
+169 VLQGRD
-182 YVFDKNKKKVV
+182 YVFDKKKKKVV

-234 VEISEENSLE
+234 VELGEEEEYDTLYDTFVEAEELEMSLPMRNFLQKTRKQLFDMAKKSGLKPKKVGSGSGE
-244 EKIVATGDAISKI
+244 KLEIKGTPDKIRKMIGMIPVKSMKESVFGDNIDEKIVATGDAISKI

-423 DIKVESVRDIF
+423 DIKVENVRDIF
-434 KESDIK
+434 NESDIK

>member
-1 MSWTVPGQGYF
+1 MNKILDKYLAERKQPQDKDVDDVKGSQPKKYF
-12 KSNLNESIDQ
+12 KGLDKDDKKARANYFA
-22 IMRVYPR
+22 RG
-29 ENIKTISALRDIAGG
+29 GG
-44 RGRDEGRT
+44 RGKAPGDDDPDAKTTPSKHTKKYKQLFGDNVDEG
-52 ADAIAN
+52 
-58 KFISYMMH
+58 
-66 VSQTDKKLHAKY
+66 
-78 KKMNFKDLFSKNL
+78 
-91 DKFKK
+91 
-96 VKGLNVYRIKSGSL
+96 
-110 KEDAAAAAELKAKQ
+110 
-124 ATEVERLK
+124 
-132 DKQEGENDALKMKHE
+132 
-147 RENEQQKKK
+147 
-156 DEAEKEA
+156 
-163 EKNQAA
+163 
-169 RESVEEAVLQGKD
+169 VLQGRD
-182 YVFDKNKKKVV
+182 YVFDKKKKKVV

-234 VEISEENSLE
+234 AEVNEALSFGFDTMRGANQFKRKFPDSEPVQIVRVHDKKKHIVNLRDTSKGDVEKAAKFAAQISLSEENSL
-244 EKIVATGDAISKI
+244 
-257 FKTKNKKE
+257 
-265 IDGIA
+265 
-270 NLMSMTNVKVLQS
+270 
-283 MQKQNPKGFSRMAA
+283 
-297 KMGELPAM
+297 
-305 EEIEEKKKDMTAIS
+305 EEKKKDMTAIS
-319 SWKKKLKKVKGL
+319 SWKKKLQKVKGL
-331 SKDQMYML
+331 TKQQIQML
-339 TQLPTPVITSL
+339 NTLPTPVITSL

-423 DIKVESVRDIF
+423 DIKVENVRDIF
-434 KESDIK
+434 NESDIK

-523 KAPDTDDAMKRYKAG
+523 KAPDTDDAMKRFKAG

>member
-1 MSWTVPGQGYF
+1 MNKILDKYLAERKQPQDKDVDDVKGSQPKKYF
-12 KSNLNESIDQ
+12 KGLD
-22 IMRVYPR
+22 
-29 ENIKTISALRDIAGG
+29 KD
-44 RGRDEGRT
+44 
-52 ADAIAN
+52 
-58 KFISYMMH
+58 
-66 VSQTDKKLHAKY
+66 DKKARANYFARGGGKGKAPGDDDPDAKTTPSKHTKKY
-78 KKMNFKDLFSKNL
+78 KQLFG
-91 DKFKK
+91 D
-96 VKGLNVYRIKSGSL
+96 NV
-110 KEDAAAAAELKAKQ
+110 
-124 ATEVERLK
+124 TEV
-132 DKQEGENDALKMKHE
+132 KQG
-147 RENEQQKKK
+147 R
-156 DEAEKEA
+156 
-163 EKNQAA
+163 
-169 RESVEEAVLQGKD
+169 D
-182 YVFDKNKKKVV
+182 YVFDKKKKKVV

-234 VEISEENSLE
+234 VEVSEENSLE

-423 DIKVESVRDIF
+423 DIKVENVTDIF

>member
-1 MSWTVPGQGYF
+1 MNKILDKYLAERKQPQDKDVDDVKGSQPKKYF
-12 KSNLNESIDQ
+12 KGLDKDDKKARANYFA
-22 IMRVYPR
+22 RG
-29 ENIKTISALRDIAGG
+29 GG
-44 RGRDEGRT
+44 RGKAPGDDDPDAKTTPSKHTKKYKQLYGDNVDEG
-52 ADAIAN
+52 
-58 KFISYMMH
+58 
-66 VSQTDKKLHAKY
+66 
-78 KKMNFKDLFSKNL
+78 
-91 DKFKK
+91 
-96 VKGLNVYRIKSGSL
+96 
-110 KEDAAAAAELKAKQ
+110 
-124 ATEVERLK
+124 
-132 DKQEGENDALKMKHE
+132 
-147 RENEQQKKK
+147 
-156 DEAEKEA
+156 
-163 EKNQAA
+163 
-169 RESVEEAVLQGKD
+169 VLQGRD
-182 YVFDKNKKKVV
+182 YVFDKKKKKVV

-234 VEISEENSLE
+234 AEVNEALSFGFDTMRGANQFKRKFPDSEPVQIVRVHDKKKHIVNLRDTSKGDVEKAAKFAAQISLSEENSL
-244 EKIVATGDAISKI
+244 
-257 FKTKNKKE
+257 
-265 IDGIA
+265 
-270 NLMSMTNVKVLQS
+270 
-283 MQKQNPKGFSRMAA
+283 
-297 KMGELPAM
+297 
-305 EEIEEKKKDMTAIS
+305 EEKKKDMTAIS
-319 SWKKKLKKVKGL
+319 SWKKKLQKVKGL
-331 SKDQMYML
+331 TKQQIQML
-339 TQLPTPVITSL
+339 NTLPTPVITSL

-423 DIKVESVRDIF
+423 DIKVENVTDIF
-434 KESDIK
+434 KESDVK

-478 HRPGTNAVQWGLA
+478 HRPGTNAGQWGLA

>member
-1 MSWTVPGQGYF
+1 MNKILDKYLAERKQPQDKDVDDVKGSQPKKYF
-12 KSNLNESIDQ
+12 KGLDKDDKKARANYFA
-22 IMRVYPR
+22 RG
-29 ENIKTISALRDIAGG
+29 GG
-44 RGRDEGRT
+44 RGKAPGDDDP
-52 ADAIAN
+52 DA
-58 KFISYMMH
+58 KTTPSKH
-66 VSQTDKKLHAKY
+66 TKKY
-78 KKMNFKDLFSKNL
+78 KQLFGEVQELEMSLPMRNFLQKTRKQLFDMAKKSGLKP
-91 DKFKK
+91 KK
-96 VKGLNVYRIKSGSL
+96 VGSGS
-110 KEDAAAAAELKAKQ
+110 
-124 ATEVERLK
+124 
-132 DKQEGENDALKMKHE
+132 GEKLE
-147 RENEQQKKK
+147 
-156 DEAEKEA
+156 
-163 EKNQAA
+163 
-169 RESVEEAVLQGKD
+169 
-182 YVFDKNKKKVV
+182 
-193 ISKDNYKKVQRDS
+193 
-206 KTTIKGVPY
+206 IKGTPDK
-215 IMYNMGNQGTVLAP
+215 IQKMISMIP
-229 VHFEE
+229 VKSMKESQVEE
-234 VEISEENSLE
+234 VELDEALSFGFDTMRGANEFKRKFPDSEPVKVVKVGGTKKHIVTIRDSSFHETPRAASIASKIAMKESPPLE
-244 EKIVATGDAISKI
+244 ES
-257 FKTKNKKE
+257 
-265 IDGIA
+265 
-270 NLMSMTNVKVLQS
+270 L
-283 MQKQNPKGFSRMAA
+283 
-297 KMGELPAM
+297 
-305 EEIEEKKKDMTAIS
+305 EEKKKDMTAIS

-331 SKDQMYML
+331 SKDQIYML
-339 TQLPTPVITSL
+339 TQLPTPVITSM
-350 INQIGMVV
+350 INQIGMIV

-395 NDEDEL
+395 NDEDDL

-423 DIKVESVRDIF
+423 DIKVENVTDIF

>member
-1 MSWTVPGQGYF
+1 MNKILDKYLAERKQPQDKDVDDVKGSQPKKYF
-12 KSNLNESIDQ
+12 KGLDKDDKKARANYFA
-22 IMRVYPR
+22 RG
-29 ENIKTISALRDIAGG
+29 GG
-44 RGRDEGRT
+44 RGKAPGDDDPDAKTTPSKHTKKYKQLFGDNVDEG
-52 ADAIAN
+52 
-58 KFISYMMH
+58 
-66 VSQTDKKLHAKY
+66 
-78 KKMNFKDLFSKNL
+78 
-91 DKFKK
+91 
-96 VKGLNVYRIKSGSL
+96 
-110 KEDAAAAAELKAKQ
+110 
-124 ATEVERLK
+124 
-132 DKQEGENDALKMKHE
+132 
-147 RENEQQKKK
+147 
-156 DEAEKEA
+156 
-163 EKNQAA
+163 
-169 RESVEEAVLQGKD
+169 VLQGRD
-182 YVFDKNKKKVV
+182 YVFDKKKKKVV

-234 VEISEENSLE
+234 AEVNEALSFGFDTMRGANQFKRKFPDSEPVQIVRVHDKKKHIVNLRDTSKGDVEKAAKFAAQISLSEENSL
-244 EKIVATGDAISKI
+244 
-257 FKTKNKKE
+257 
-265 IDGIA
+265 
-270 NLMSMTNVKVLQS
+270 
-283 MQKQNPKGFSRMAA
+283 
-297 KMGELPAM
+297 
-305 EEIEEKKKDMTAIS
+305 EEKKKDMTAIS
-319 SWKKKLKKVKGL
+319 SWKKKLQKVKGL
-331 SKDQMYML
+331 TKQQIQML
-339 TQLPTPVITSL
+339 NTLPTPVITSL

-423 DIKVESVRDIF
+423 DIKVENVTDIF
-434 KESDIK
+434 KESDVK

-478 HRPGTNAVQWGLA
+478 HRPGTNAVQWGLG

-523 KAPDTDDAMKRYKAG
+523 KAPDTDDARKRFKAG
-538 KAGFTDKAHLKA
+538 KAAVTDKANLKA

>member
-1 MSWTVPGQGYF
+1 MNKILDKYLAERKQPQDKDVDDVKGSQPKKYF
-12 KSNLNESIDQ
+12 KGLDKDDKKARANYFA
-22 IMRVYPR
+22 RG
-29 ENIKTISALRDIAGG
+29 GG
-44 RGRDEGRT
+44 RGKAPGDDDPDAKTTPSKHTKKYKQLFGDNVDEG
-52 ADAIAN
+52 
-58 KFISYMMH
+58 
-66 VSQTDKKLHAKY
+66 
-78 KKMNFKDLFSKNL
+78 
-91 DKFKK
+91 
-96 VKGLNVYRIKSGSL
+96 
-110 KEDAAAAAELKAKQ
+110 
-124 ATEVERLK
+124 
-132 DKQEGENDALKMKHE
+132 
-147 RENEQQKKK
+147 
-156 DEAEKEA
+156 
-163 EKNQAA
+163 
-169 RESVEEAVLQGKD
+169 VLQGRD
-182 YVFDKNKKKVV
+182 YVFDKKKKKVV

-234 VEISEENSLE
+234 AEVNEALSFGFDTMRGANQFKRKFPDSEPVQIVRVHDKKKHIVNLRDTSKGDVEKAAKFAAQISLSEENSL
-244 EKIVATGDAISKI
+244 
-257 FKTKNKKE
+257 
-265 IDGIA
+265 
-270 NLMSMTNVKVLQS
+270 
-283 MQKQNPKGFSRMAA
+283 
-297 KMGELPAM
+297 
-305 EEIEEKKKDMTAIS
+305 EEKKKDMTAIS
-319 SWKKKLKKVKGL
+319 SWKKKLQKVKGL
-331 SKDQMYML
+331 TKQQIQML
-339 TQLPTPVITSL
+339 NTLPTPVITSL

-358 ASNDMAEDG
+358 ASNDMEEDG

-423 DIKVESVRDIF
+423 DIKVENVTDIF
-434 KESDIK
+434 KESDVK

-523 KAPDTDDAMKRYKAG
+523 KAPDTADAMKRFKAG

>member
-1 MSWTVPGQGYF
+1 MNKILDKYLAERKQPQDKDVDDVKGSQPKKYF
-12 KSNLNESIDQ
+12 KGLDKDDKKARANYFA
-22 IMRVYPR
+22 RG
-29 ENIKTISALRDIAGG
+29 GG
-44 RGRDEGRT
+44 RGKAPGDDDPDAKTTPSKHTKKYKQLFGDNVDEG
-52 ADAIAN
+52 
-58 KFISYMMH
+58 
-66 VSQTDKKLHAKY
+66 
-78 KKMNFKDLFSKNL
+78 
-91 DKFKK
+91 
-96 VKGLNVYRIKSGSL
+96 
-110 KEDAAAAAELKAKQ
+110 
-124 ATEVERLK
+124 
-132 DKQEGENDALKMKHE
+132 
-147 RENEQQKKK
+147 
-156 DEAEKEA
+156 
-163 EKNQAA
+163 
-169 RESVEEAVLQGKD
+169 VLQGRD
-182 YVFDKNKKKVV
+182 YVFDKKKKKVV

-206 KTTIKGVPY
+206 KTTIKGIPY

-234 VEISEENSLE
+234 AEVNEALSFGFDTMRGANQFKRKFPDSEPVQIVRVHDKKKHIVNLRDTSKGDVEKAAKFAAQISLSEENSL
-244 EKIVATGDAISKI
+244 
-257 FKTKNKKE
+257 
-265 IDGIA
+265 
-270 NLMSMTNVKVLQS
+270 
-283 MQKQNPKGFSRMAA
+283 
-297 KMGELPAM
+297 
-305 EEIEEKKKDMTAIS
+305 EEKKKDMTAIS
-319 SWKKKLKKVKGL
+319 SWKKKLQKVKGL
-331 SKDQMYML
+331 TKQQIQML
-339 TQLPTPVITSL
+339 NTLPTPVITSL

-423 DIKVESVRDIF
+423 DIKVENVTDIF
-434 KESDIK
+434 KESDVK

-523 KAPDTDDAMKRYKAG
+523 KAPDTDDAMKRFKAG

>member
-1 MSWTVPGQGYF
+1 MNKILDKYLAERKQPQDKDVDDVKGSQPKKYF
-12 KSNLNESIDQ
+12 KGLDKDDKKARANYFA
-22 IMRVYPR
+22 RG
-29 ENIKTISALRDIAGG
+29 GG
-44 RGRDEGRT
+44 RGKAPGDDDPDAKTTPSKHTKKYKQLFGDNVDEG
-52 ADAIAN
+52 
-58 KFISYMMH
+58 
-66 VSQTDKKLHAKY
+66 
-78 KKMNFKDLFSKNL
+78 
-91 DKFKK
+91 
-96 VKGLNVYRIKSGSL
+96 
-110 KEDAAAAAELKAKQ
+110 
-124 ATEVERLK
+124 
-132 DKQEGENDALKMKHE
+132 
-147 RENEQQKKK
+147 
-156 DEAEKEA
+156 
-163 EKNQAA
+163 
-169 RESVEEAVLQGKD
+169 VLQGRD
-182 YVFDKNKKKVV
+182 YVFDKKKKKVV

-234 VEISEENSLE
+234 VQFEEVELGEEISFGFDTMIGANDFRRKFPDSERVTIVRVHDTKKHIVTLKDTSKGDVEKAAKFAAQISLSEENSL
-244 EKIVATGDAISKI
+244 
-257 FKTKNKKE
+257 
-265 IDGIA
+265 
-270 NLMSMTNVKVLQS
+270 
-283 MQKQNPKGFSRMAA
+283 
-297 KMGELPAM
+297 
-305 EEIEEKKKDMTAIS
+305 EEKKKDMTAIS
-319 SWKKKLKKVKGL
+319 SWKKKLQKVKGL
-331 SKDQMYML
+331 TKQQIQML
-339 TQLPTPVITSL
+339 NTLPTPVITSL

-401 PSWWTNKVAVAV
+401 PSWWRNKVAVAV

-423 DIKVESVRDIF
+423 DIKVENVTDIF
-434 KESDIK
+434 KESDVK

>member
-1 MSWTVPGQGYF
+1 MNKILDKYLAERKQPQDKDVDDVKGSQPKKYF
-12 KSNLNESIDQ
+12 KGLDKDDKKARANYFA
-22 IMRVYPR
+22 RG
-29 ENIKTISALRDIAGG
+29 GG
-44 RGRDEGRT
+44 RGKAPGDDDPDAKTTPSKHTKKYKQLFGDNVDEAQELEMSLPMRNFLQDT
-52 ADAIAN
+52 R
-58 KFISYMMH
+58 
-66 VSQTDKKLHAKY
+66 KKLFDMAK
-78 KKMNFKDLFSKNL
+78 KSGLKP
-91 DKFKK
+91 KK
-96 VKGLNVYRIKSGSL
+96 VGSGSGEKL
-110 KEDAAAAAELKAKQ
+110 EIKGTPDKIRKMISMIPVKSMKESVFGDNV
-124 ATEVERLK
+124 TEV
-132 DKQEGENDALKMKHE
+132 KQG
-147 RENEQQKKK
+147 R
-156 DEAEKEA
+156 
-163 EKNQAA
+163 
-169 RESVEEAVLQGKD
+169 D
-182 YVFDKNKKKVV
+182 YVFDKKKKKVV

>member
-1 MSWTVPGQGYF
+1 MNKILDKYLAERKQPQDKDVDDVKGSQPKKYF
-12 KSNLNESIDQ
+12 KGLDKDDKKARANYFA
-22 IMRVYPR
+22 RG
-29 ENIKTISALRDIAGG
+29 GG
-44 RGRDEGRT
+44 RGKAPGDDDPDAKTTPSKHTKKYKQLFGDNVDEG
-52 ADAIAN
+52 
-58 KFISYMMH
+58 
-66 VSQTDKKLHAKY
+66 
-78 KKMNFKDLFSKNL
+78 
-91 DKFKK
+91 
-96 VKGLNVYRIKSGSL
+96 
-110 KEDAAAAAELKAKQ
+110 
-124 ATEVERLK
+124 
-132 DKQEGENDALKMKHE
+132 
-147 RENEQQKKK
+147 
-156 DEAEKEA
+156 
-163 EKNQAA
+163 
-169 RESVEEAVLQGKD
+169 VLQGRD
-182 YVFDKNKKKVV
+182 YVFDKKKKKVV

-234 VEISEENSLE
+234 VEVNEALSFGFDTMRGANQFKRKFPDSEPVQIVRVHDKKKHIVNLRDTSKGDVEKAAKFAAQISLSEENSL
-244 EKIVATGDAISKI
+244 
-257 FKTKNKKE
+257 
-265 IDGIA
+265 
-270 NLMSMTNVKVLQS
+270 
-283 MQKQNPKGFSRMAA
+283 
-297 KMGELPAM
+297 
-305 EEIEEKKKDMTAIS
+305 EEKKKDMTAIS
-319 SWKKKLKKVKGL
+319 SWKKKLQKVKGL
-331 SKDQMYML
+331 TKQQIQML
-339 TQLPTPVITSL
+339 NTLPTPVITSL

-423 DIKVESVRDIF
+423 DIKVENVTDIF
-434 KESDIK
+434 KESDVK

-523 KAPDTDDAMKRYKAG
+523 KAPDTDDAMKRFKAG

>member
-1 MSWTVPGQGYF
+1 MNKILDKYLAERKQPQDKDVDDVKGSQPKKYF
-12 KSNLNESIDQ
+12 KGLDKDDKKARANYFA
-22 IMRVYPR
+22 RG
-29 ENIKTISALRDIAGG
+29 GG
-44 RGRDEGRT
+44 RGKAPGDDAPDAKTTPSKHTKKYKQLFGDNVDEG
-52 ADAIAN
+52 
-58 KFISYMMH
+58 
-66 VSQTDKKLHAKY
+66 
-78 KKMNFKDLFSKNL
+78 
-91 DKFKK
+91 
-96 VKGLNVYRIKSGSL
+96 
-110 KEDAAAAAELKAKQ
+110 
-124 ATEVERLK
+124 
-132 DKQEGENDALKMKHE
+132 
-147 RENEQQKKK
+147 
-156 DEAEKEA
+156 
-163 EKNQAA
+163 
-169 RESVEEAVLQGKD
+169 VLQGRD
-182 YVFDKNKKKVV
+182 YVFDKKKKKVV

-234 VEISEENSLE
+234 AEVNEALSFGFDTMRGANQFKRKFPDSEPVQIVRVHDKKKHIVNLRDTSKGDVEKAAKFAAQISLSEENSL
-244 EKIVATGDAISKI
+244 
-257 FKTKNKKE
+257 
-265 IDGIA
+265 
-270 NLMSMTNVKVLQS
+270 
-283 MQKQNPKGFSRMAA
+283 
-297 KMGELPAM
+297 
-305 EEIEEKKKDMTAIS
+305 EEKKKDMTAIS
-319 SWKKKLKKVKGL
+319 SWKKKLQKVKGL
-331 SKDQMYML
+331 TKQQIQML
-339 TQLPTPVITSL
+339 NTLPTPVITSL
-350 INQIGMVV
+350 INQIRMVV

-423 DIKVESVRDIF
+423 DIKVENVTDIF
-434 KESDIK
+434 KESDVK

-523 KAPDTDDAMKRYKAG
+523 KAPDTDDAMKRFKAG